1 MISPWLIYFIG
12 IADKVG
18 GVFAFTATALC
29 FFCVILFVGVAEG
42 QVNINTLKKPFIIAV
57 ICGLIAIF
65 TPSSKTVAA
74 MVVIPPI
81 VNNEQVQQLPNN
93 VLEFI
98 NDYLKDA
105 KKSLKDKDV

>member
-12 IADKVG
+12 IADRVG
-18 GVFAFTATALC
+18 GVFAFISIASIMALA
-29 FFCVILFVGVAEG
+29 VGIGILSDS
-42 QVNINTLKKPFIIAV
+42 NNSLKALKIPFIIAI

-81 VNNEQVQQLPNN
+81 VNNEQLQELPNN

-98 NDYLKDA
+98 NEYLKDA
-105 KKSLKDKDV
+105 KKSLKEKDV

>member
-12 IADKVG
+12 IADRVS
-18 GVFAFTATALC
+18 GVFALITVVLC
-29 FFCVILFVGVAEG
+29 ICCVILFIGFVEE
-42 QVNINTLKKPFIIAV
+42 QISINTLKKSFIAAV
-57 ICGLIAIF
+57 ISGLIAVF

-81 VNNEQVQQLPNN
+81 VNNEQVQELPNN

-98 NDYLKDA
+98 NEYLKDA

>member
-18 GVFAFTATALC
+18 GVFAFTSIVLFVIST
-29 FFCVILFVGVAEG
+29 ILFIGVAED
-42 QVNINTLKKPFIIAV
+42 QISISTLKMPLIIA
-57 ICGLIAIF
+57 IISGLIAVF

-81 VNNEQVQQLPNN
+81 VNNEQVQELPNN

-98 NDYLKDA
+98 NDYLKDV
-105 KKSLKDKDV
+105 KKSLKEKDV

>member
-18 GVFAFTATALC
+18 EVFAFISIAL
-29 FFCVILFVGVAEG
+29 FSFSAFLFIGVIEEQLD
-42 QVNINTLKKPFIIAV
+42 INTFKKYVLIAS

-105 KKSLKDKDV
+105 KKSLKEKDV

>member
-12 IADKVG
+12 IADRVS
-18 GVFAFTATALC
+18 GVFSFIAIASTMAL
-29 FFCVILFVGVAEG
+29 VIGVLVSLDLG
-42 QVNINTLKKPFIIAV
+42 NSLKGLKIPFIIAIV
-57 ICGLIAIF
+57 SGLIALF
-65 TPSSKTVAA
+65 TPSSKTIAA
-74 MVVIPPI
+74 MLIIPPI

>member
-18 GVFAFTATALC
+18 GFFMTLTIASAISIWVSGMSGNYNLAKKFSFYAVIFAFLAS
-29 FFCVILFVGVAEG
+29 V
-42 QVNINTLKKPFIIAV
+42 
-57 ICGLIAIF
+57 

-74 MVVIPPI
+74 MIVIPPI
-81 VNNEQVQQLPNN
+81 VNNKQVQELPNN

-105 KKSLKDKDV
+105 KKSLKEKDV